1 MSHKICFYI
10 RVSTEEQAKNLE
22 GSIKN
27 QKERLLEAVKFKN
40 LSGNFGEVV
49 SIYIDR
55 AKSGKDTNRPELQ
68 KMLFEIGQ
76 EKLIWL
82 WSVKSLVSQEI

>member
-27 QKERLLEAVKFKN
+27 QKERLNEAVKFKN
-40 LSGNFGEVV
+40 LSGNFREVV
-49 SIYIDR
+49 SVI
-55 AKSGKDTNRPELQ
+55 
-68 KMLFEIGQ
+68 
-76 EKLIWL
+76 
-82 WSVKSLVSQEI
+82 